1 MVDQKNSETTKQ
13 SATGPSATSSPATSS
28 PATSAST
35 ASSSAPGPAT
45 AKVPNSADQ
54 SQPTTPTDPTAQSSQ
69 SATSGRK
76 VRSGYVISNM
86 MQKTI
91 VVEVISRVRHPLYHK
106 IVRRT
111 RRFHA
116 HDELN
121 SANVGD
127 LVTIMETRPLSK
139 TKRFRLLEIVE
150 KAK

>member
-1 MVDQKNSETTKQ
+1 MVDQKKVKTPKSKSATTKPVTQAQLDAPANQ
-13 SATGPSATSSPATSS
+13 SERG
-28 PATSAST
+28 
-35 ASSSAPGPAT
+35 
-45 AKVPNSADQ
+45 D
-54 SQPTTPTDPTAQSSQ
+54 
-69 SATSGRK
+69 RK
-76 VRSGYVISNM
+76 VRTGYVISNM

-121 SANVGD
+121 AANVGD

-150 KAK
+150 QAK

>member
-1 MVDQKNSETTKQ
+1 MVDQKNTPTT
-13 SATGPSATSSPATSS
+13 SNISGNVSG
-28 PATSAST
+28 ST
-35 ASSSAPGPAT
+35 ATKSTEQSKSTSTNQSS
-45 AKVPNSADQ
+45 
-54 SQPTTPTDPTAQSSQ
+54 AQSSPTERG
-69 SATSGRK
+69 ARK

-91 VVEVISRVRHPLYHK
+91 VVEVISRVRHPMYHK

-121 SANVGD
+121 TANVGD
-127 LVTIMETRPLSK
+127 LVTIIETRPLSK
-139 TKRFRLLEIVE
+139 TKHFRLLEIVE